1 MIGKTVSHYRILEK
15 LGEGGMG
22 IVYKAEDTK
31 LKRTVALKF
40 LPPELMRNPEAKERF
55 LYEAQAAAAL
65 EHQNI
70 CNIYEINE
78 TEDQIFIVM
87 SCFEGQ
93 TLKEKIES
101 GPLKIDKALKIVI
114 QAADGL
120 QAANEKGIV
129 HRDIKSANIMITEKG
144 QVKIMDFGL
153 AKLKGQ
159 TKITKEGTTLGT
171 AAYMSPEQAQGADVD
186 HRTDIW
192 SLGVVLYEMITGQL
206 PFRGEYEQALV
217 YSIINEQP
225 EPLSA
230 LRTGVPIEL
239 ERIVN
244 KTLAKDPSERYQ
256 HADDF
261 MVDLRNLKKDTKPGT
276 SVPGKTIRVDTNK
289 KLMMRSVIGAGAI
302 ILVFLLGFWL
312 LSRKQ
317 SQPPATESEDLK
329 SIAVLPFVNMSADKN
344 QEYFCDGMTEDI
356 ITKLSQVTDL
366 KVISRTSVMLYKD
379 KKKRIRDIGN
389 ELNVATILEGSVR
402 KGGDRLRI
410 TAQLINAKTEAHLW
424 ADAFDRDIDIKDVF
438 NVQSEVALEIVN
450 ALRAK
455 LSPGEREKLKKKP
468 TGNLKAY
475 DYYLMGRNY
484 YLRFRKQDNEHAIEL
499 YKKALELDPGYARAY
514 AGLGEVYAQRVLRY
528 GFPPKW
534 LEKAEELSKQAIS
547 INPDCAEAYKSLGLV
562 YIIKGWLKK
571 AIKATR
577 KSFKLNPDPALAL
590 PNLAILLCL
599 TGEFEE
605 AMTLTKN
612 GLSTAPTD
620 PWCYYCIGLVYRCLG
635 NYVKA
640 VEWLNKALE
649 LQPSLDDASQNL
661 IHCYLALGRY
671 EQALEQSR
679 KFLSDTPGKY
689 TALFYA
695 GYAALFSNKFELA
708 KQYLQRTIEL
718 YSIKNHFY
726 LCNSTVL
733 GYIYWKTGEKAEA
746 RKLLEQSLNFDREA
760 LEQGVEHFGIPLD
773 LSALHAIRG
782 DKEEALKWL
791 QKLIDIGWIDFSG
804 YMIDSQWANLRSDER
819 FKKMIAEANA
829 KAFKI
834 RKRIEKNDQ

>member
-1 MIGKTVSHYRILEK
+1 MIGQTISHYRILEK

-22 IVYKAEDTK
+22 VVYKAEDTK

-40 LPPELMRNPEAKERF
+40 LPPELMRDSEAKERF
-55 LYEAQAAAAL
+55 LHEAQAAAAL

-70 CNIYEINE
+70 CNIYEIDE

-101 GPLKIDKALKIVI
+101 GPLKIEEALKIVI
-114 QAADGL
+114 QAAEGL
-120 QAANEKGIV
+120 QAAHEKGIV
-129 HRDIKSANIMITEKG
+129 HRDIKSANIMVTEKG
-144 QVKIMDFGL
+144 QTKIMDFGL

-186 HRTDIW
+186 HRSDIW

-206 PFRGEYEQALV
+206 PFKGEYEQALV

-225 EPLSA
+225 EPLTA

-239 ERIVN
+239 ERIVT
-244 KTLAKDPSERYQ
+244 KTLAKNPSERYQ
-256 HADDF
+256 HADDL
-261 MVDLRNLKKDTKPGT
+261 MVDLRNLKKDTKPGM
-276 SVPGKTIRVDTNK
+276 SVPGKTVKVDTTK
-289 KLMMRSVIGAGAI
+289 KPMMRLVIGAVVI
-302 ILVFLLGFWL
+302 ILVLLVGYWFL
-312 LSRKQ
+312 SKKP
-317 SQPPATESEDLK
+317 SQPPAVVSEDLK

-379 KKKRIRDIGN
+379 RKKRIRDIGE
-389 ELNVATILEGSVR
+389 ELKVATILEGSVR

-410 TAQLINAKTEAHLW
+410 TAQLINAKTEAHIW

-450 ALRAK
+450 ALKAK
-455 LSPGEREKLKKKP
+455 LSPGEREMLNKKP
-468 TGNLKAY
+468 TENLKAY

-499 YKKALELDPGYARAY
+499 YKKALELDPNYARAY

-528 GFPPKW
+528 GFPPGW
-534 LEKAEELSKQAIS
+534 LEKAFELSNKAIE
-547 INPDCAEAYKSLGLV
+547 IEPGCAESYKSLGLV
-562 YIIKGWLKK
+562 YLIKGWLKK
-571 AIKATR
+571 ALLATR

-590 PNLAILLCL
+590 PNLVILLCL
-599 TGEFEE
+599 DGEFEE
-605 AMTLTKN
+605 AMTLAKN

-635 NYVKA
+635 DYSKA

-649 LQPSLDDASQNL
+649 LQPSLDDANQNL

-671 EQALEQSR
+671 QQALEQSR
-679 KFLSDTPGKY
+679 KFLSATPDRY

-695 GYAALFSNKFELA
+695 GCAALFSNKLEPA

-718 YSIKNHFY
+718 YSIRNHFD
-726 LCNSTVL
+726 LCNTTLL
-733 GYIYWKTGEKAEA
+733 GYIYWKTGEKDEA
-746 RKLLEQSLNFDREA
+746 RKLFDQSLNFDRRA
-760 LEQGVEHFGIPLD
+760 LEQGVEQLGIPLD
-773 LSALHAIRG
+773 LATIYAIRG
-782 DKEEALKWL
+782 DKEEALKWF
-791 QKLIDIGWIDFSG
+791 QKVIDTGWIDFPG
-804 YMIDSQWANLRSDER
+804 YMIDSLWANLRSDER
-819 FKKMIAEANA
+819 FKKMMAEANA
-829 KAFKI
+829 KAYKI
-834 RKRIEKNDQ
+834 RKRTEKNDR